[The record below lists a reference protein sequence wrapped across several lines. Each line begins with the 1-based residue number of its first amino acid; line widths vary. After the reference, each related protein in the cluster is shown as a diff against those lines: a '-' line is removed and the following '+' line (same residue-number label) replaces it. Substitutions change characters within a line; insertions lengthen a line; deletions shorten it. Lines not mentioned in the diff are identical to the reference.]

1 MSQER
6 TFMADFPLMG
16 EFPTEPITH
25 ILSESESHILID
37 PLTHILIDP
46 LTHIF
51 KWAINSLFNAIS

>member
-16 EFPTEPITH
+16 EFPTEP
-25 ILSESESHILID
+25 ESHILID